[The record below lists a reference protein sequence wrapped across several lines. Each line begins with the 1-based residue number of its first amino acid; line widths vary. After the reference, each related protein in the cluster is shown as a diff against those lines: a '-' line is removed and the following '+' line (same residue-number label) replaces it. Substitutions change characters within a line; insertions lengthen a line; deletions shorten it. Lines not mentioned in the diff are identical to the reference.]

1 MNIHKVK
8 FFSARY
14 PSDLESKI
22 NNFLN
27 EGKFNRKLI
36 NVSYAFSP
44 TSMIGAHA
52 MVAYKEWE
60 DEDEEF

>member
-1 MNIHKVK
+1 MNAHKVK

-27 EGKFNRKLI
+27 EGKYTRKLI

-44 TSMIGAHA
+44 RTRYGRL
-52 MVAYKEWE
+52 
-60 DEDEEF
+60 

>member
-22 NNFLN
+22 N
-27 EGKFNRKLI
+27 EGKYTRKLI
-36 NVSYAFSP
+36 NVSYAFFP